1 MYSIEC
7 KGLQMKMQTLSVRI
21 PTEDI
26 EWLAGLDM
34 QGAVSPSDKLRAL
47 ISQMRRQHEGT
58 LDYERGLTWVRDL
71 VAPFVTAIRAAEHQ
85 NRMHSDALTLVA
97 EWVPQIMAMLLSER
111 SLDRTD
117 AARAIDIEALLV
129 QRCFELLAALMR
141 IAVTRNAGCYSTAAF
156 ERQLPTILEL
166 ADVVT
171 QSRKLREEKRE

>member
-1 MYSIEC
+1 
-7 KGLQMKMQTLSVRI
+7 MKMQTLSVRI
-21 PTEDI
+21 PSEDM

-34 QGAVSPSDKLRAL
+34 QGAMSPSDKLRAL

-111 SLDRTD
+111 SLNKSDTK
-117 AARAIDIEALLV
+117 RAVDVEALVV

-141 IAVTRNAGCYSTAAF
+141 IALTRNAGCYNAAVF

-166 ADVVT
+166 ADVVA